1 MKAIFFICAMFFGL
15 QNCFGLSQSTDP
27 EYLFDEHRIRYQLVV
42 QNPEGEKTLNWL
54 FIPGG
59 PGCDSSSL
67 LDLAQMLELPGNVW
81 LIDFPGN
88 GSNTEGISA
97 DYDYNEWFDLMIP
110 MVKRFE
116 NPVIVGAS
124 WGGIISLLTPELENH
139 LVGFVALNT
148 TPKLWLEAAAQCAK
162 KHNLPNLDLQM
173 QMFIQHPSQE
183 TFDKTLDACIPYW
196 FYKKELLEE
205 RANWC
210 HSIAFSF
217 RPAMW
222 GLDKLVSSNYSAT
235 WIPEK
240 VPTLILGSEFD
251 WMTPFE
257 LFQNDPRF
265 LRDNIEFCE
274 VKEAGHF
281 SWIDNPSE
289 VKAAFEKFSAR
300 LKS

>member
-1 MKAIFFICAMFFGL
+1 M
-15 QNCFGLSQSTDP
+15 CFGLSLSADAKYQ
-27 EYLFDEHRIRYQLVV
+27 FDEHRIRYQCVA
-42 QNPEGEKTLNWL
+42 QNSQAEKTFNWL

-67 LDLAQMLELPGNVW
+67 LDLTQILELPGNVW
-81 LIDFPGN
+81 LVDFPGN
-88 GSNTEGISA
+88 GSNTEGIAA

-124 WGGIISLLTPELENH
+124 WGGVISLLTPELENY
-139 LVGFVALNT
+139 LVGFVALST
-148 TPKLWLEAAAQCAK
+148 TPKLWLEAAARCAEK
-162 KHNLPNLDLQM
+162 YNLPNFAPLM
-173 QMFIQHPSQE
+173 HTFIQNPSQE
-183 TFDKTLDACIPYW
+183 TFDKTIEACIPYY
-196 FYKKELLEE
+196 FYKKESLEKGKDLL
-205 RANWC
+205 
-210 HSIAFSF
+210 HTVAFAF

-222 GLDKLVSSNYSAT
+222 GLDRLVSSNYSAT
-235 WIPEK
+235 WIPEQ

-265 LRDNIEFCE
+265 TRDNIELCE

-281 SWIDNPSE
+281 SWMDNPSE
-289 VKAAFEKFSAR
+289 VKAAFEKFSTR
-300 LKS
+300 LKQ

>member
-1 MKAIFFICAMFFGL
+1 MFFGL
-15 QNCFGLSQSTDP
+15 QNCFGLCQLDDFK
-27 EYLFDEHRIRYQLVV
+27 YLFDEHHIRYQLVT
-42 QNPEGEKTLNWL
+42 QTPQKEKTLNWL

-67 LDLAQMLELPGNVW
+67 FDLAQMLELPGNAW

-88 GSNTEGISA
+88 GSNTAGISA

-116 NPVIVGAS
+116 NPVIVGVS

-139 LVGFVALNT
+139 LVGFVALNS
-148 TPKLWLEAAAQCAK
+148 TPKLWLESAAQCAK
-162 KHNLPNLDLQM
+162 KYNLPDFAPQM
-173 QMFIQHPSQE
+173 YTFIQDPSQE
-183 TFDKTLDACIPYW
+183 TFNKVLEACVFYY
-196 FYKKELLEE
+196 FYKKESLEKGLDML
-205 RANWC
+205 
-210 HSIAFSF
+210 HSIPFAF
-217 RPAMW
+217 RPTMW
-222 GLDKLVSSNYSAT
+222 GLDKLISSNYSAT
-235 WIPEK
+235 WIPKK

-289 VKAAFEKFSAR
+289 VKAAFEKFSLR
-300 LKS
+300 LKP